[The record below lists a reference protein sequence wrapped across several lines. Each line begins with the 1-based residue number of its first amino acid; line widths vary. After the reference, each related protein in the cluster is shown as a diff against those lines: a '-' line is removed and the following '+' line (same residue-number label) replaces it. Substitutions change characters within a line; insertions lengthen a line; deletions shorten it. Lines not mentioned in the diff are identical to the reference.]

1 MHNQMEIQY
10 PRRER
15 LDSKEL
21 GSNEV
26 IRRTSEVAQEVE
38 GPTCAK
44 HDVMM
49 GQLAALRA
57 KYVCVVCR
65 NG

>member
-1 MHNQMEIQY
+1 MKIQS

-15 LDSKEL
+15 LEL
-21 GSNEV
+21 DSNEV

-38 GPTCAK
+38 GPTRAI
-44 HDVMM
+44 HGVMM
-49 GQLAALRA
+49 NQLAALRA
-57 KYVCVVCR
+57 KYVCR